1 MNMLD
6 AQQSRC
12 ISADFVVQ
20 DARQFSLLT
29 SKPDTQIS
37 SSSSAPES
45 FSLRSAR
52 FVLTVADNRDVTWQ
66 CRVSTSGT
74 WDGGKVSGM
83 TTVPAPGS
91 TGASAWQACT
101 TPQVICLPLQSHAK
115 STVEVLP
122 KDVKLSS
129 VWPGRFPADYEPSMC
144 RARRDVPKL
153 SILSSHARAIAAACV
168 TVT

>member
-1 MNMLD
+1 M
-6 AQQSRC
+6 
-12 ISADFVVQ
+12 VQ

-83 TTVPAPGS
+83 TTVPAAGS
-91 TGASAWQACT
+91 TGASVWQPCT
-101 TPQVICLPLQSHAK
+101 TPQVIRLPLHLHTEP
-115 STVEVLP
+115 TVDVLL
-122 KDVKLSS
+122 KD
-129 VWPGRFPADYEPSMC
+129 
-144 RARRDVPKL
+144 
-153 SILSSHARAIAAACV
+153 
-168 TVT
+168 